1 MQALEQAHHEMQE
14 ATASTNQHNHSKQ
27 KHQLI
32 KKKKNMAMIFGE
44 RKKSSKAN
52 LFNQGSQREIDN
64 LSQLLMARRGEME
77 RMRQN
82 QSHREILQQ
91 HHHRH

>member
-1 MQALEQAHHEMQE
+1 
-14 ATASTNQHNHSKQ
+14 
-27 KHQLI
+27 
-32 KKKKNMAMIFGE
+32 MAMIFGE

-64 LSQLLMARRGEME
+64 LSQLLMARRSEME

-91 HHHRH
+91 